1 MNPPRPA
8 PPAPANPAAAMPR
21 AAFLARL
28 RCLAGFALL
37 CPRLL
42 VGAESPPR
50 IAPTRPGAPAADL
63 PSSAARSPVRRIG
76 RVEYVALPDVARALG
91 LQFTATDQGRRATLK
106 GPGVSAAFEVESRE
120 AALNGLRLF
129 LGDPVALAGEVLC
142 LSRVDFERSVA
153 PVLRP
158 GFGLDPRPAPKVIVL
173 DAGHGGHDPG
183 RVNAPLKINEKTLT
197 LDVARR
203 ARRLLEAD
211 GFKVVLT
218 RESDTFIALPQR
230 AAASNLV
237 SADAFVSIHF
247 NALPQDARTTG
258 VEVYTFPPRG
268 QRSANSWSP
277 GAKEDA
283 EHHASPV
290 HRVDGWSALLAH
302 SLHARLVGDLKA
314 PDRGRKLMHLAVLRP
329 LQAPGV
335 LVECGFLTSE
345 AEARRIATAE
355 YRQQLAVALAAGIR
369 DYARAVG
376 TARRTPRPSS
386 SPSSR

>member
-1 MNPPRPA
+1 MSRPRPA
-8 PPAPANPAAAMPR
+8 PPPPADPAAAMPR
-21 AAFLARL
+21 AAPFARL
-28 RCLAGFALL
+28 QRLAGLVLLWPALL
-37 CPRLL
+37 A
-42 VGAESPPR
+42 GADSPPR
-50 IAPTRPGAPAADL
+50 SAPSRPGALAAET
-63 PSSAARSPVRRIG
+63 PPSAARPPVRRIG
-76 RVEYVALPDVARALG
+76 RVDHVALPDVARALG
-91 LQFTATDQGRRATLK
+91 LQFAATDQGRSAILK
-106 GPGVSAAFEVESRE
+106 GPGISAAFEADSRE
-120 AALNGLRLF
+120 ATLNGLRLF
-129 LGDPVALAGEVLC
+129 LGDPVAVASGVLC
-142 LSRVDFERSVA
+142 LSRVDFERAVA

-158 GFGLDPRPAPKVIVL
+158 GFGLDPRPAPRVIVL

-237 SADAFVSIHF
+237 QADAFVSIHF
-247 NALPQDARTTG
+247 NALPQDARTSG

-283 EHHASPV
+283 EQHASPV
-290 HRVDGWSALLAH
+290 HRIDGWSALLAH
-302 SLHARLVGDLKA
+302 SLHGRLVGDLKA

-345 AEARRIATAE
+345 AEARRIATPE
-355 YRQQLAVALAAGIR
+355 YRQQLAAALAAGIR
-369 DYARAVG
+369 DYARDVG
-376 TARRTPRPSS
+376 GARRAPRTSP

>member
-8 PPAPANPAAAMPR
+8 PPADPAAAMPR
-21 AAFLARL
+21 AAPLARL
-28 RCLAGFALL
+28 RRFAGLALL
-37 CPRLL
+37 VPGLL
-42 VGAESPPR
+42 GAAESPPR
-50 IAPTRPGAPAADL
+50 AAPSRPGAPATEKTPATR
-63 PSSAARSPVRRIG
+63 PPIRRIG
-76 RVEYVALPDVARALG
+76 RVEHVALADAARALG
-91 LQFTATDQGRRATLK
+91 LAFTAGDQGRRATLK
-106 GPGVSAAFEVESRE
+106 GPGVSAVFEAESRE
-120 AALNGLRLF
+120 ATLNGLRLF
-129 LGDPVALAGEVLC
+129 LGEPVALAGGVLS
-142 LSRVDFERSVA
+142 LSRADFERAVA

-158 GFGLDPRPAPKVIVL
+158 GFGLEPRPAPKVIVL
-173 DAGHGGHDPG
+173 DAGHGGNDPG
-183 RVNAPLKINEKTLT
+183 RVNASLKVNEKTLT

-230 AAASNLV
+230 AAAANLV
-237 SADAFVSIHF
+237 QADAFVSIHF
-247 NALPQDARTTG
+247 NALPQDARTSG

-268 QRSANSWSP
+268 LRSTNSWSP

-302 SLHARLVGDLKA
+302 TLHGRLVGDLKA

-345 AEARRIATAE
+345 AEARRIATPA
-355 YRQQLAVALAAGIR
+355 YRQELAAALAAGIR
-369 DYARAVG
+369 DYARAVEA
-376 TARRTPRPSS
+376 ARRPPRAA
-386 SPSSR
+386 PSSR

>member
-1 MNPPRPA
+1 VAVEKTSPSRPP
-8 PPAPANPAAAMPR
+8 
-21 AAFLARL
+21 
-28 RCLAGFALL
+28 
-37 CPRLL
+37 
-42 VGAESPPR
+42 
-50 IAPTRPGAPAADL
+50 I
-63 PSSAARSPVRRIG
+63 RRIG
-76 RVEYVALPDVARALG
+76 RVDHVALVDVARVLG
-91 LQFTATDQGRRATLK
+91 LSFAAADQGRRATLQA
-106 GPGVSAAFEVESRE
+106 PGISAAFEAESRE
-120 AALNGLRLF
+120 ATLNGLRLF
-129 LGDPVALAGEVLC
+129 LGDPVALAGGVLC
-142 LSRVDFERSVA
+142 LSRADFERAVA

-173 DAGHGGHDPG
+173 DAGHGGNDPG

-203 ARRLLEAD
+203 TRRLLEAE

-230 AAASNLV
+230 AAASNV
-237 SADAFVSIHF
+237 VQADAFVSIHF
-247 NALPQDARTTG
+247 NALPQDARTSG

-268 QRSANSWSP
+268 QRSANSWGP

-302 SLHARLVGDLKA
+302 TLHGRLVGDLKA
-314 PDRGRKLMHLAVLRP
+314 ADRGRKLMHLAVLRP

-345 AEARRIATAE
+345 AESRRIATPE
-355 YRQQLAVALAAGIR
+355 YRQQLAAALAAGIR
-369 DYARAVG
+369 DYARAVEA
-376 TARRTPRPSS
+376 ARRPPRATAA
-386 SPSSR
+386 PSSR

>member
-1 MNPPRPA
+1 
-8 PPAPANPAAAMPR
+8 MPR
-21 AAFLARL
+21 AAPLARL
-28 RCLAGFALL
+28 RRLAGLALL
-37 CPRLL
+37 APGLL
-42 VGAESPPR
+42 GAAESSPR
-50 IAPTRPGAPAADL
+50 AAPSRPGAPAAEKA
-63 PSSAARSPVRRIG
+63 PANRPPIRRIG
-76 RVEYVALPDVARALG
+76 RVEHVALTDAARVLG
-91 LQFTATDQGRRATLK
+91 LSFTAEDQGRRATLK
-106 GPGVSAAFEVESRE
+106 GSGITASFEAESRE
-120 AALNGLRLF
+120 ATLNGLRLF
-129 LGDPVALAGEVLC
+129 LGEPVALAGGVLS
-142 LSRVDFERSVA
+142 LSRADFERAVA

-173 DAGHGGHDPG
+173 DAGHGGNDPG
-183 RVNAPLKINEKTLT
+183 RVNASLKVNEKTLT

-230 AAASNLV
+230 AAAANLV
-237 SADAFVSIHF
+237 QADAFVSIHF
-247 NALPQDARTTG
+247 NALPQDARTSG

-268 QRSANSWSP
+268 LRSTNSWSP

-302 SLHARLVGDLKA
+302 ALHGRLVGDLKA

-345 AEARRIATAE
+345 AEARRIATPA

-369 DYARAVG
+369 DYARAVE
-376 TARRTPRPSS
+376 TARRPPRAAPA
-386 SPSSR
+386 PSSR

>member
-8 PPAPANPAAAMPR
+8 PRLLADPAAAMPR
-21 AAFLARL
+21 AAFLARF
-28 RCLAGFALL
+28 RCLAGLALL
-37 CPRLL
+37 WPSRLS
-42 VGAESPPR
+42 GAESPPR
-50 IAPTRPGAPAADL
+50 TPPTRPGAPAAEL
-63 PSSAARSPVRRIG
+63 PPSAARPPVRRIG
-76 RVEYVALPDVARALG
+76 RVEHVALPDVARALG
-91 LQFTATDQGRRATLK
+91 LQFTTADQGRRATLK
-106 GPGVSAAFEVESRE
+106 GPGVSAAFEAESRE
-120 AALNGLRLF
+120 ATLNGLRLF
-129 LGDPVALAGEVLC
+129 LGDPVALAGGVLC

-153 PVLRP
+153 PVLQP
-158 GFGLDPRPAPKVIVL
+158 GFGLEPRPAPKVIVL

-183 RVNAPLKINEKTLT
+183 RVNAHLKINEKMLT

-211 GFKVVLT
+211 GFRVVLT

-237 SADAFVSIHF
+237 QADAFVSIHF

-268 QRSANSWSP
+268 QRSANSWGP

-283 EHHASPV
+283 EQHASPV

-302 SLHARLVGDLKA
+302 SLHGRLVGDLKA

-345 AEARRIATAE
+345 AEARRIATPE
-355 YRQQLAVALAAGIR
+355 YRQQLAAALAAGIR

-376 TARRTPRPSS
+376 TARRTPRTSS
-386 SPSSR
+386 LPSSR

>member
-1 MNPPRPA
+1 MKFPTTALPRPTD
-8 PPAPANPAAAMPR
+8 PTAAMPR
-21 AAFLARL
+21 AAFLARF
-28 RCLAGFALL
+28 RRLAGLALL
-37 CPRLL
+37 APGLL
-42 VGAESPPR
+42 PGAESPAR
-50 IAPTRPGAPAADL
+50 AAPSRPGAAAESTPASR
-63 PSSAARSPVRRIG
+63 PPVRRIG
-76 RVEYVALPDVARALG
+76 RVEHVALSDAARSLG
-91 LQFTATDQGRRATLK
+91 LQFATAEQGRSATLK
-106 GPGVSAAFEVESRE
+106 GPGVSAAFEAESRE
-120 AALNGLRLF
+120 ATLNGLRLF
-129 LGDPVALAGEVLC
+129 LGEPVALAGGVLC
-142 LSRVDFERSVA
+142 LSRADFERSVA

-183 RVNAPLKINEKTLT
+183 RVNAPLKINEKTIT

-203 ARRLLEAD
+203 VRRLLEAD

-230 AAASNLV
+230 AAAANLV
-237 SADAFVSIHF
+237 RADAFVSIHF
-247 NALPQDARTTG
+247 NALPQDARTSG

-268 QRSANSWSP
+268 QRSTNSWSP

-283 EHHASPV
+283 EQHASPV

-302 SLHARLVGDLKA
+302 TLHGRLVGDLKA

-335 LVECGFLTSE
+335 LVECGFLSSE
-345 AEARRIATAE
+345 AEARRIATPE

-369 DYARAVG
+369 DYARAVE
-376 TARRTPRPSS
+376 TARRPPRAST

>member
-1 MNPPRPA
+1 
-8 PPAPANPAAAMPR
+8 MPR
-21 AAFLARL
+21 AAFLARF
-28 RCLAGFALL
+28 RRLAGLALL
-37 CPRLL
+37 APGLL
-42 VGAESPPR
+42 PGAESPAR
-50 IAPTRPGAPAADL
+50 AAPSRPGAAAE
-63 PSSAARSPVRRIG
+63 STSASRPPVRRIG
-76 RVEYVALPDVARALG
+76 RVEHVALSDAARSLG
-91 LQFTATDQGRRATLK
+91 LQFATAEQGRSATLK
-106 GPGVSAAFEVESRE
+106 GPGVSAAFEAESRE
-120 AALNGLRLF
+120 ATLNGLRLF
-129 LGDPVALAGEVLC
+129 LGEPVALAGGVLC
-142 LSRVDFERSVA
+142 LSRADFERAVA

-203 ARRLLEAD
+203 VRRLLEAD

-230 AAASNLV
+230 AAAANLV
-237 SADAFVSIHF
+237 RADAFVSIHF
-247 NALPQDARTTG
+247 NALPQDARTSG

-268 QRSANSWSP
+268 QRSTNSWSP

-283 EHHASPV
+283 EQHASPV

-302 SLHARLVGDLKA
+302 TLHGRLVGDLKA

-335 LVECGFLTSE
+335 LVECGFLSSE
-345 AEARRIATAE
+345 AEARRIATPE

-369 DYARAVG
+369 DYARAVE
-376 TARRTPRPSS
+376 TARRPPRAST